1 MIYTDP
7 AEFAPLFVQQ
17 LQAAQR
23 PLILTHLNPDGDAI
37 GSLLG
42 VWHALRL
49 LGKPA
54 LALAMP
60 PIPQYTAWLPG
71 AEAMELYARGAP
83 LPSCDLVIMVD
94 TATIERTG
102 PIAEAHGAALRLLPL
117 IIIDHH
123 VTNDGSGDLD
133 LIQPAAAS
141 TCELL
146 YQLFSVMNLPIDADL
161 ATCLLLGLTTDT
173 LSFQTSSTTGA
184 SLRAAAGLLD
194 HGAAHRRVIDS
205 VYNALPTSGAL
216 LIGATLSGLHYE
228 DGVAWA
234 TITRAMI
241 DQTGAPDDTIDEV
254 IQQMRRIGEARALV
268 LFKENRDGTTK
279 ISLRSRPP
287 LNVAAFA
294 QRWGGG
300 GHTQAAGATVPKH
313 YLQAETEVVP
323 LLKELV
329 NKSSSAER

>member
-7 AEFAPLFVQQ
+7 AEFGPFFIKHLA
-17 LQAAQR
+17 AAQH
-23 PLILTHLNPDGDAI
+23 PLILTHVNPDGDAI

-42 VWHALRL
+42 IWHALRL
-49 LGKPA
+49 LGKSA
-54 LALAMP
+54 TAMVMP
-60 PIPQYTAWLPG
+60 PIPEYTAWLPG
-71 AEAMELYARGAP
+71 ADLLQVYHRGDG
-83 LPSCDLVIMVD
+83 LPACDLVIMVD

-102 PIAEAHGAALRLLPL
+102 PIAEAHGVAIRALPL
-117 IIIDHH
+117 VIIDHH

-146 YQLFSVMNLPIDADL
+146 YQLFTAMGLAIDADL
-161 ATCLLLGLTTDT
+161 ATCLLLGVTTDT
-173 LSFQTSSTTGA
+173 LSYQTSSTTGA

-194 HGAAHRRVIDS
+194 AGAAHRMVVDK

-216 LIGATLSGLHYE
+216 LVGQTLAGLRYE
-228 DGVAWA
+228 DGIAWA

-241 DQTGAPDDTIDEV
+241 DQTGAPDDAIDEV
-254 IQQMRRIGEARALV
+254 IQLMRRIGEAHALV

-300 GHTQAAGATVPKH
+300 GHTQAAGATIQRH
-313 YLQAETEVVP
+313 YLQAEAEVVP

-329 NKSSSAER
+329 RTM